1 MNPGELDISF
11 AKWVW
16 LTQPKRPGPDRL
28 DAPIGERTMHPA
40 KVPGCQG
47 RPEGL
52 GMGVEQSY
60 ELIVPM
66 KVGNRRAPG
75 NGAATEPTG
84 GKE

>member
-1 MNPGELDISF
+1 
-11 AKWVW
+11 
-16 LTQPKRPGPDRL
+16 
-28 DAPIGERTMHPA
+28 MHPA

-52 GMGVEQSY
+52 GMCVEQSY
-60 ELIVPM
+60 EPIVPM